1 MSEVE
6 ASGLRE
12 RKRLATRRAI
22 QFAVLSL
29 AADRGVEKVTIDD
42 ISRAADVSP
51 RTFFNYF
58 PSKEAALIGDPLE
71 VPSAE
76 EVDAF
81 IAAGSGASLLS
92 GLGELLASSAENASR
107 DVELQMLRRTL
118 LKQHP
123 HLLAMR
129 MAAMRSYEDQLTE
142 FVAERLAKDDPGLAA
157 DGQRLQDT
165 ARLVTL
171 VAFGAMRHAWTLWA
185 DTGGSVPLVERLRAA
200 FEQLERILTPVRTD

>member
-1 MSEVE
+1 MSEAE
-6 ASGLRE
+6 GSGLRE

-29 AADRGVEKVTIDD
+29 AADRGVEKVTVDD

-71 VPSAE
+71 VPSVE
-76 EVDAF
+76 EVEAF

-107 DVELQMLRRTL
+107 DVELQVLRRTL

-129 MAAMRSYEDQLTE
+129 MAAMRSYEDRLTE

-157 DGQRLQDT
+157 DGGQLQDT
-165 ARLVTL
+165 A
-171 VAFGAMRHAWTLWA
+171 
-185 DTGGSVPLVERLRAA
+185 
-200 FEQLERILTPVRTD
+200 